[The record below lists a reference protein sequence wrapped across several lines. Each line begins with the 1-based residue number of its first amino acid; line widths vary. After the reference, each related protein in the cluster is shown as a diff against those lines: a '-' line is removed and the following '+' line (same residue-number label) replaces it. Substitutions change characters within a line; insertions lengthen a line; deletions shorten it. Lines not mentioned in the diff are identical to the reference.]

1 MNLEP
6 TGDGGFKR
14 KSGGGSMKYVYYVA
28 TFVFTAFY
36 AHSVYGYATD
46 PAFWAGEYQRVGFP
60 TYLVGVMLVV
70 KALGVI
76 AVWVRR
82 PVWLAQLAY
91 AGFFYHTLLA
101 VMADVAIG
109 SPIAIL
115 PAVLFVLVIASWA
128 TQNYARSPAAAY
140 APGANRMLGSQV

>member
-1 MNLEP
+1 
-6 TGDGGFKR
+6 
-14 KSGGGSMKYVYYVA
+14 MKYVYYLA
-28 TFVFTAFY
+28 TVVITAFY

-46 PAFWAGEYQRVGFP
+46 PAFWAGEYAKVGFP
-60 TYLVGVMLVV
+60 TYLVDVMLVV

-82 PVWLAQLAY
+82 PVALAQLAY

-101 VMADVAIG
+101 CMADLAVG
-109 SPIAIL
+109 SPVGAIA
-115 PAVLFVLVIASWA
+115 AVLFVLVVVSWA

-140 APGANRMLGSQV
+140 APGGSIMIKNLA

>member
-1 MNLEP
+1 
-6 TGDGGFKR
+6 
-14 KSGGGSMKYVYYVA
+14 MKYAYYAA
-28 TFVFTAFY
+28 TLVFTAFY

-60 TYLVGVMLVV
+60 TYLVSVMLVV

-76 AVWVRR
+76 AVWVRK

-101 VMADVAIG
+101 VMADAALRD
-109 SPIAIL
+109 PIALL
-115 PAVLFVLVIASWA
+115 PAVLFVLVLVSWA
-128 TQNYARSPAAAY
+128 TQNYARRPAAAY
-140 APGANRMLGSQV
+140 APRPDHPLGSRA